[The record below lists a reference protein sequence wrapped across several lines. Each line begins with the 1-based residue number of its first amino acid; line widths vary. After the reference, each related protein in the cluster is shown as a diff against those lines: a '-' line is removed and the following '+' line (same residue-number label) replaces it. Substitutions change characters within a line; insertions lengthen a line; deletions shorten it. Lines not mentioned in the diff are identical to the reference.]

1 MSAPRIR
8 HAVPAD
14 RASVADLLRGLS
26 AESTYRRFQTGLGP
40 DPGAAILDALLP
52 EGLEGRAVLAHVGPS
67 LVGHGVWRRAGA
79 TPVAEIGLVV
89 ADAHQGQG
97 IGTALAEALLDD
109 VAARGVERIEV
120 FASATNQAVIRMVT
134 RHAPDAML
142 ELDGA
147 TVTYRFPTKVHV
159 TRTVA

>member
-26 AESTYRRFQTGLGP
+26 AESAYRRFQTGLGP

-52 EGLEGRAVLAHVGPS
+52 EGLEGRAVVAHVGPS

-109 VAARGVERIEV
+109 VAARGLERIEV

-134 RHAPDAML
+134 RHAPDATL

-147 TVTYRFPTKVHV
+147 TVTYRFPTEVNV